1 MSVTVACNEK
11 LSRCISLF
19 GRIAQLYNRQ
29 KLRENMPVSETV
41 CLCVG
46 ITAGC
51 AFLTYCHRES
61 ALAAQKSLHEQKTLP
76 GVSQVDRTYQVGVP
90 PPGPTVGSLRI
101 GALPRVTRELLSAQ
115 NIQSVC
121 LSVAVRL
128 VGLNTIDTTRPP
140 TSVIQPGWTQTSCP
154 TDTQPLVDWFKL

>member
-1 MSVTVACNEK
+1 MKNFHGVFRCSDA
-11 LSRCISLF
+11 SRSCITDRNS
-19 GRIAQLYNRQ
+19 
-29 KLRENMPVSETV
+29 ESMPVSETV

-46 ITAGC
+46 MTAGC

-76 GVSQVDRTYQVGVP
+76 GVSQVDRTYQVGVAP
-90 PPGPTVGSLRI
+90 SPNRTAGSLRI
-101 GALPRVTRELLSAQ
+101 GALPRVTRELLSVQ

-128 VGLNTIDTTRPP
+128 VELNTIDTTRPP

-154 TDTQPLVDWFKL
+154 TDTQLLVDWFKL